1 MIGFYDHHILHQSRT
16 QRSRTFHYY
25 LCFQIKDG
33 RMEILMKKNDVR
45 HAFVILIL
53 LVLNS
58 ILYPTIESAVNSND
72 SIWNLSAYVFF
83 FLFLIKCVSLY
94 EKYSIKSKFS
104 LIGCLGISLVIT
116 FNGFLMSTTLFLSR
130 LYFVCLAFQVVLSIV
145 NIVLF
150 RRTCFN
156 ASTLMKR
163 NISDVQITTSSEEVS
178 SYLMNNNDTCFKK
191 IFFSSTFVVLS
202 AIVAITN
209 IIIVNVVRYTD
220 ANNKIVPVI
229 FAISVILFVIFD
241 ELKFVYYK
249 QFKLVVSF
257 IELFVNFVFIGGA
270 YYINSTYYRS
280 TLDIDFLPLTLP
292 VIAYVPY
299 LITSKRI
306 LIEYRKLANKI
317 NRK

>member
-1 MIGFYDHHILHQSRT
+1 MSR
-16 QRSRTFHYY
+16 F
-25 LCFQIKDG
+25 FQ
-33 RMEILMKKNDVR
+33 
-45 HAFVILIL
+45 
-53 LVLNS
+53 
-58 ILYPTIESAVNSND
+58 
-72 SIWNLSAYVFF
+72 
-83 FLFLIKCVSLY
+83 
-94 EKYSIKSKFS
+94 
-104 LIGCLGISLVIT
+104 
-116 FNGFLMSTTLFLSR
+116 
-130 LYFVCLAFQVVLSIV
+130 
-145 NIVLF
+145 
-150 RRTCFN
+150 
-156 ASTLMKR
+156 
-163 NISDVQITTSSEEVS
+163 
-178 SYLMNNNDTCFKK
+178 KK